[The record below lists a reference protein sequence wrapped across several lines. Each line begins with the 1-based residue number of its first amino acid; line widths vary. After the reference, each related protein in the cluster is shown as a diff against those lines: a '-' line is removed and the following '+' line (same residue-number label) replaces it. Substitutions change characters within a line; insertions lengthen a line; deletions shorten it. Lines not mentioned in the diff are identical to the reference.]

1 MAFNIREKIKY
12 TQYENTIL
20 DFIDHNGGFVT
31 YTRDNTFIKL
41 LNRMVNKHLGVKRNC
56 ITVGLSQKD
65 VLKKISQ
72 ELKTKSKIILFMER
86 VFDGVQTSKFLQRVK
101 QEFGERVYVIV
112 LTTEVEKEVLI
123 KFYELGANNFITKPL
138 SMNTLIEKVAFT
150 IKPQS
155 KLGEMIERARD
166 LLKKKKYSDALKMCD
181 EILKI
186 KPNSAAALM
195 LKGDVYRELGKM
207 EKAVEAY
214 NHAHSNWKLFL
225 DPLKRLA
232 EIYKE
237 TGNKEKVL
245 EFLKKL
251 DKLSPLNVERKV
263 EIGTV
268 SVELG
273 NREEGEKYL
282 DEAIKLATRQV
293 KEELGHL
300 ALKIADTLMS
310 LDSSLAEKY
319 YRKALDV
326 KKTLDVSDIET
337 FNRLGI
343 CLRQQKKPHLAIEEY
358 KKALKLD
365 PHNERILYNMAM
377 AYLEA
382 GDKER
387 ARDILNVLLRRNED
401 FGIDNEAVLY
411 NMGIVF
417 YRNKEVDRARKF
429 FKRALNINPDY
440 ELAKRMLDKID
451 LEQD

>member
-1 MAFNIREKIKY
+1 MSFNIKEKMKY

-20 DFIDHNGGFVT
+20 DFIDKGGVFVT
-31 YTRDNTFIKL
+31 YTRDNSFIKL
-41 LNRMVNKHLGVKRNC
+41 LTRLVNKHLGVKKSC

-72 ELKTKSKIILFMER
+72 ELKTKTKVLLFMER
-86 VFDGVQTSKFLQRVK
+86 VFEGVQTSKFLQIVK
-101 QEFGERVYVIV
+101 EEFGDRVYVIV

-138 SMNTLIEKVAFT
+138 SMNTLIEKIAFT

-155 KLGEMIERARD
+155 KLGEMIEKAKD
-166 LLKKKKYSDALKMCD
+166 LLKKKKYSDALKMCE
-181 EILKI
+181 EILKV

-195 LKGDVYRELGKM
+195 VKGDVYRELGKI

-214 NHAHSNWKLFL
+214 TRAHSDWKLFL

-232 EIYKE
+232 DLYREIGE
-237 TGNKEKVL
+237 KEKVL

-273 NREEGEKYL
+273 KKEEGEKYL
-282 DEAIKLATRQV
+282 DEAIRLATRQAR
-293 KEELGHL
+293 EELGHL

-326 KKTLDVSDIET
+326 KTSLDVSDIET

-343 CLRQQKKPHLAIEEY
+343 CLRQQKKPQLAIEEY

-382 GDKER
+382 GDKEK

-401 FGIDNEAVLY
+401 FGRDNEAVLY
-411 NMGIVF
+411 NMGVVF
-417 YRNKEVDRARKF
+417 YRNNDLEKAKSF
-429 FKRALNINPDY
+429 FKKALGINPDY
-440 ELAKRMLDKID
+440 QLARRMLEKIG
-451 LEQD
+451 E